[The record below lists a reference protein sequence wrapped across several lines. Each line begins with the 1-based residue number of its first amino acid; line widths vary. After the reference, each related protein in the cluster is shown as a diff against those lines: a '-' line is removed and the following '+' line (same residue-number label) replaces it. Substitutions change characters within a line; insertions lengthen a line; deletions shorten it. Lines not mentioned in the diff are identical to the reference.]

1 VGGPHGTA
9 AETIMNDGGQGVFG
23 QVDYAVADAPSQA
36 ARHVARPLL
45 FLRSWLAHPLRM
57 GSVIPSSDALCRRVV
72 RRAWPAPGRAV
83 LELGSGTGVLARAFL
98 AAGLNQERLILVEID
113 PSLAAHLRREFP
125 AATVIEGDAREL
137 ASLVPERWLGRI
149 GSVVCGIPLVLLPTA
164 EQRRF
169 IDAMTAV
176 APGRGF
182 LHYSY
187 CITSPLPARR
197 HGLTARREAWT
208 PLNLPPASVWR
219 YQSAR

>member
-1 VGGPHGTA
+1 
-9 AETIMNDGGQGVFG
+9 MNDGGQGIFG
-23 QVDYAVADAPSQA
+23 QVDFATAGPPPHPAHQATRRVAN
-36 ARHVARPLL
+36 PLL
-45 FLRSWLAHPLRM
+45 FLRRWLAHPLRM
-57 GSVIPSSDALCRRVV
+57 GSVIPSSEALCRRVV
-72 RRAWPAPGRAV
+72 RQGWPAPGRAV
-83 LELGSGTGVLARAFL
+83 LELGTGTGVVARAFI
-98 AAGLNQERLILVEID
+98 AAGLSQERLILVEID
-113 PSLAAHLRREFP
+113 PSLAAHLREEFP

-137 ASLVPERWLGRI
+137 PSLIPERWQGRI
-149 GSVVCGIPLVLLPTA
+149 GSVVCGIPLVLLPDA

-187 CITSPLPARR
+187 CITSPLPFRR

-219 YQSAR
+219 YQADR

>member
-1 VGGPHGTA
+1 
-9 AETIMNDGGQGVFG
+9 MDDGGQGVLG
-23 QVDYAVADAPSQA
+23 KVDFTTADPPPRAV
-36 ARHVARPLL
+36 RHVANPLL

-72 RRAWPAPGRAV
+72 RHAWPEPGRGV
-83 LELGSGTGVLARAFL
+83 LELGAGTGVLARAFI
-98 AAGLNQERLILVEID
+98 AAGLSDDRLVLVEID
-113 PSLAAHLRREFP
+113 PALAAHLREQFP
-125 AATVIEGDAREL
+125 AATVIEGDATRL
-137 ASLVPERWLGRI
+137 ADLLPERWHGRL
-149 GSVVCGIPLVLLPTA
+149 GSVVCGIPLVLLPDA

-169 IDAMTAV
+169 IDAMAV
-176 APGRGF
+176 AAPGRGF

-219 YQSAR
+219 YQAER

>member
-1 VGGPHGTA
+1 
-9 AETIMNDGGQGVFG
+9 MNDGGQGVLG
-23 QVDYAVADAPSQA
+23 QVDFATADPPPPPARPAGREADSRVAN
-36 ARHVARPLL
+36 PLL
-45 FLRSWLAHPLRM
+45 FLRSWLANPLRM

-72 RRAWPAPGRAV
+72 RQGWPEPGRAV
-83 LELGSGTGVLARAFL
+83 LELGTGTGVLARAFI
-98 AAGLNQERLILVEID
+98 AAGLSPERLILVEID
-113 PSLAAHLRREFP
+113 TRLTAHLREQFP

-137 ASLVPERWLGRI
+137 PSLLPERWQGRI
-149 GSVVCGIPLVLLPTA
+149 GSVVCGIPLVLLPEA

-169 IDAMTAV
+169 IDAMTEV

-187 CITSPLPARR
+187 CVTSPLPYRK

-219 YQSAR
+219 YQPER

>member
-1 VGGPHGTA
+1 
-9 AETIMNDGGQGVFG
+9 MNDGGQGVLG
-23 QVDYAVADAPSQA
+23 RVDYAAADPPSPA
-36 ARHVARPLL
+36 TRHVARPLL

-72 RRAWPAPGRAV
+72 RHAWPAPGRAV
-83 LELGSGTGVLARAFL
+83 LELGAGTGVLARSFI
-98 AAGLNQERLILVEID
+98 AAGLNPARLILVEIE
-113 PSLAAHLRREFP
+113 PPMAAHLRQEFP

-137 ASLVPERWLGRI
+137 TSLLPERWQGRI
-149 GSVVCGIPLVLLPTA
+149 GSVVCGIPLVLLPTT

-169 IDAMTAV
+169 IDAMAAA

-187 CITSPLPARR
+187 CITSPLSPRR

-219 YQSAR
+219 YQAATNAS

>member
-1 VGGPHGTA
+1 M
-9 AETIMNDGGQGVFG
+9 IMNDGGQGVFG
-23 QVDYAVADAPSQA
+23 QVDYAVADSPPQA

-72 RRAWPAPGRAV
+72 RHAWPAPGRAV
-83 LELGSGTGVLARAFL
+83 LELGTGTGVLARAFL

-113 PSLAAHLRREFP
+113 PRLAAHLRREFP

-137 ASLVPERWLGRI
+137 ASLLPERWLGRV
-149 GSVVCGIPLVLLPTA
+149 GSVVCGIPLVLLPIA

-182 LHYSY
+182 VHYSY
-187 CITSPLPARR
+187 CITSPLSAHR

-208 PLNLPPASVWR
+208 PLNLPPASIWR